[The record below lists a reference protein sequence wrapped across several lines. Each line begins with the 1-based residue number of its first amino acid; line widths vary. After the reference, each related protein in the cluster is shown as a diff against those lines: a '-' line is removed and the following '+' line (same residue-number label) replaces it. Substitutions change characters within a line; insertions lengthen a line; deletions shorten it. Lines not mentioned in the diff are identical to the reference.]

1 MKNLSLL
8 IVLISTAFGYA
19 QSEGEIIYTTKIDM
33 WAGLPDDENGAMIRQ
48 YMPQYQTM
56 QSKLLFNATSSI
68 YTSGGEDEVSSN
80 EPDLSD
86 TDEDQVQIEIRMDNP
101 LEIIYSDLETNT
113 TIEQRE
119 LMDKTFLI
127 KDSIQP
133 SKWKISAE
141 TKEVSGYSC
150 QKAFLINDNNDEIFA
165 WFTPQ
170 IPVSTGPGGMGGL
183 PGLILYVSMDSG
195 RYTVAADKII
205 LRKIEK
211 GEIEAPKKGKE
222 ITQAKFD
229 RLVEK
234 KRKQQE
240 KEYGGE
246 GGIIIRTEER

>member
-1 MKNLSLL
+1 MKNLSLIL
-8 IVLISTAFGYA
+8 ALLSTVFGFA

-56 QSKLLFNATSSI
+56 QSRLLFNATSSI
-68 YTSGGEDEVSSN
+68 YSNDMGESKN
-80 EPDLSD
+80 EPDLNN
-86 TDEDQVQIEIRMDNP
+86 TEEDNVQIEIRMDNP

-113 TIEQRE
+113 TIEQRD
-119 LMDKTFLI
+119 LMDKKFLI
-127 KDSIQP
+127 KDSIQA
-133 SKWKISAE
+133 SKWKITAE
-141 TKEVSGYSC
+141 SKEVSGYNC
-150 QKAFLINDNNDEIFA
+150 LKAFLINDQEDEIFA

-183 PGLILYVSMDSG
+183 PGLIMYVSMDSG
-195 RYTVAADKII
+195 RYTIAADKII

-211 GEIEAPKKGKE
+211 GEIVAPKKGKE
-222 ITQAKFD
+222 ITRAKFE

>member
-1 MKNLSLL
+1 MKNISLIL
-8 IVLISTAFGYA
+8 VFISTAFGFA
-19 QSEGEIIYTTKIDM
+19 QSEGEIIYTTKMDM

-48 YMPQYQTM
+48 YMPQYQTT
-56 QSKLLFNATSSI
+56 QSTLLFNAVSSV
-68 YTSGGEDEVSSN
+68 YKTGGEDEVTTN
-80 EPDLSD
+80 EPDLD
-86 TDEDQVQIEIRMDNP
+86 NTEDEGMRIEIKMENP

-113 TIEQRE
+113 TIEQRD

-133 SKWKISAE
+133 AKWKI
-141 TKEVSGYSC
+141 TVDMKEVSGYNC
-150 QKAFLINDNNDEIFA
+150 QKAYLVNERNDEIFV

-183 PGLILYVSMDSG
+183 PGLIMYVSMDSG
-195 RYTVAADKII
+195 RYTIAAEKII

-222 ITQAKFD
+222 VTQAKFEK
-229 RLVEK
+229 LVEK
-234 KRKQQE
+234 KRKQRE

>member
-1 MKNLSLL
+1 MKNLSLIL
-8 IVLISTAFGYA
+8 ALLSTVFGFA

-56 QSKLLFNATSSI
+56 QSRLLFNATSSI
-68 YTSGGEDEVSSN
+68 YSNDMGESNN
-80 EPDLSD
+80 EPDLNN
-86 TDEDQVQIEIRMDNP
+86 TEEDNVQIEIRMDNP

-113 TIEQRE
+113 TIEQRD
-119 LMDKTFLI
+119 LMDKKFLI
-127 KDSIQP
+127 KDSIQA
-133 SKWKISAE
+133 SKWKITAE
-141 TKEVSGYSC
+141 SKEVSGYNC
-150 QKAFLINDNNDEIFA
+150 LKAFLINDQEDEIFA

-183 PGLILYVSMDSG
+183 PGLIMYVSMDSG
-195 RYTVAADKII
+195 RYTIAADKII

-211 GEIEAPKKGKE
+211 GEIVAPKKGKE
-222 ITQAKFD
+222 ITRAKFE